1 MWNVRL
7 VESHVAIK
15 IARRNINLR
24 YADSTI
30 PIAESE
36 EELKSLLMW
45 VKEECEKPGL
55 KLNIQKTHHG
65 ICPITSWQIDGRKL
79 ETVTDFIFLGSKKTL
94 AAWKEG
100 CDKPRQCIKKLR
112 HQFAD
117 KGLYSQSYS
126 FSSSH
131 VWMWELNHKES
142 WVLKNW
148 CFWVVGL
155 GKILESPW
163 TARWNQ
169 SILKEINPELE
180 KLMLKL
186 QYFGH
191 VIRRANALHETLMLG
206 KRAGGEA
213 GDGGWDN
220 WVASLIQW
228 TRIWANCRREWRA
241 EEPDKLQSI
250 GW

>member
-55 KLNIQKTHHG
+55 KLNIQKTHQG

-155 GKILESPW
+155 EKILESPLDCKMKPVKPKGNQPW
-163 TARWNQ
+163 IGKTNAEVAILRPCDTKSQRTARDPDAG
-169 SILKEINPELE
+169 KE
-180 KLMLKL
+180 
-186 QYFGH
+186 G
-191 VIRRANALHETLMLG
+191 RRRSG
-206 KRAGGEA
+206 
-213 GDGGWDN
+213 
-220 WVASLIQW
+220 
-228 TRIWANCRREWRA
+228 RRRMR
-241 EEPDKLQSI
+241 
-250 GW
+250 

>member
-1 MWNVRL
+1 MITGETIALTIQTFVSKVMSLLFNMLSGFVKIPWRKERL
-7 VESHVAIK
+7 S
-15 IARRNINLR
+15 
-24 YADSTI
+24 I

-148 CFWVVGL
+148 CFWSVVL
-155 GKILESPW
+155 EKILESPLDCKIKPVN
-163 TARWNQ
+163 AKGNQ
-169 SILKEINPELE
+169 SWIFIGRTDNEAPIL
-180 KLMLKL
+180 
-186 QYFGH
+186 
-191 VIRRANALHETLMLG
+191 
-206 KRAGGEA
+206 
-213 GDGGWDN
+213 
-220 WVASLIQW
+220 
-228 TRIWANCRREWRA
+228 
-241 EEPDKLQSI
+241 
-250 GW
+250 